1 MKIVCLDA
9 DTLGNDANL
18 SEFEK
23 FGEFVNFKSTK
34 KDETLERVKN
44 ADIVITNKVV
54 IDDEIM
60 ANSQIK
66 LICISA
72 TGMNNVDLE
81 AAKKHNIVVK
91 NVAGYSTNSVVE
103 QTFATL
109 FGLMKSVSYY
119 SEYVNSGEW
128 IKSDIFTHL
137 NNPITEIFGKEFGV
151 IGLGEIGSKVAKIAK
166 AFGANVRYY
175 STSGKNVNDEF
186 ISVSLDSLLRTCDI
200 ISIHAPLNEN
210 TLNLIGENEIL
221 KMKYG
226 AILMNFGR
234 GGIIDEKA
242 LAMAIDEKN
251 LKVGLDVLEYEPMS
265 ENSPF
270 LSVKNRQNLIITPHI
285 AWASVE
291 ARAKLIKVI
300 VKNIK
305 DFIENINL

>member
-34 KDETLERVKN
+34 KVETLERVKN

-81 AAKKHNIVVK
+81 AAKKHNIIVK

-109 FGLMKSVSYY
+109 FSLMKSVSYY

-221 KMKYG
+221 KMKDG